1 MQSTVETVLLPPVGT
16 LNVGPLY
23 TGDNTLPVR
32 LYIRNNGGVNALLAF
47 STGAL
52 NGAAGGS
59 IGKTFV
65 LPADR
70 DITLI
75 LQPTQQVYAVG
86 AGVGVTLSYAASV
99 ALPLGGT
106 S

>member
-1 MQSTVETVLLPPVGT
+1 MQSTVETVVLPAAGS

-23 TGDNTLPVR
+23 TGDATLPVR
-32 LYIRNNGGVNALLAF
+32 LYIRNNGAANALLAV
-47 STGAL
+47 STGAI

-65 LPADR
+65 LPPDR
-70 DITLI
+70 ELTLV
-75 LQPTQQVYAVG
+75 LDPKQQVYAVG
-86 AGVGVTLSYAASV
+86 AGAGVMLSYAASV
-99 ALPLGGT
+99 ALPVGGL

>member
-1 MQSTVETVLLPPVGT
+1 MQTTVETVMLPAAGT
-16 LNVGPLY
+16 LNIGPLC
-23 TGDNTLPVR
+23 TADATRAVR
-32 LYIRNNGGVNALLAF
+32 VYIRNNGGANALLAF

-70 DITLI
+70 DITI
-75 LQPTQQVYAVG
+75 IMQPKQQLYAVG
-86 AGVGVTLSYAASV
+86 AGVGVMLSYTMSI
-99 ALPLGGT
+99 ALPIGGAP
-106 S
+106 

>member
-1 MQSTVETVLLPPVGT
+1 MQSVVETVVLPAAGT

-23 TGDNTLPVR
+23 TGDGVLPVR
-32 LYIRNNGGVNALLAF
+32 LYIRNNGGVNALIAF
-47 STGAL
+47 SAGAI

-70 DITLI
+70 DLTLI
-75 LQPTQQVYAVG
+75 LQPKQQVYAVG
-86 AGVGVTLSYAASV
+86 AGAGVTLSYTASV
-99 ALPLGGT
+99 ALPTGGLP
-106 S
+106 